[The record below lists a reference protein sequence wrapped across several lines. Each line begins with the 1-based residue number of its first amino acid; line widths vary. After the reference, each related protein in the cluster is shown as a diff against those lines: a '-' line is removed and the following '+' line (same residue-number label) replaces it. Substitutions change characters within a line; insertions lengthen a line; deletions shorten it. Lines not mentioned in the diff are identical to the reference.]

1 MGLRA
6 EEPGPDRA
14 RTVHVR
20 GGAQRGAD
28 GDVLRGVERRP
39 DDRGAAE
46 PDVAVV
52 VRRVRAPPHPGRV
65 PVHGPVGVGVGCPE
79 HDSKLLTFTY
89 YVRSL

>member
-1 MGLRA
+1 
-6 EEPGPDRA
+6 
-14 RTVHVR
+14 
-20 GGAQRGAD
+20 
-28 GDVLRGVERRP
+28 
-39 DDRGAAE
+39 
-46 PDVAVV
+46 